1 MTVKLTEKVTKELT
15 KLDKQVTRAIIAY
28 LKKIEKLEDPRS
40 RGKELT
46 GPLAGLWRYRVA
58 DYRLICHI
66 NDADSIILV
75 LNIGHRKNIYE

>member
-58 DYRLICHI
+58 DYRLIRHI